1 MCSLVLN
8 SQTHSVLLEEVENA
22 PSQAAADADLI
33 IIPIPTYMPTSWYP
47 TYSPIN
53 GWGDSSPTPPGDLF
67 LMSGQ
72 SNIIGHSTSRH
83 SIGKN
88 NDYWLELKSILEA
101 ERDKSGVET
110 SSMEEELNAVI
121 ERTNNLPRCL
131 LGCKTKNAVLSNL
144 LSQSNTNQDEND
156 ELKKC
161 KQGCKSVAS
170 TLTSELLN
178 LYNLGLLNNID
189 EPLVHGKCSLVEPI
203 KDKGNGVEYIS
214 QGTVPI
220 SHNVGCGK
228 SFGSEFMFG
237 RVLEMGTNNNNNS
250 TSSTAMT
257 TTYASNFELV
267 KNGRGG
273 SELYKHWYPNHG
285 LYWNE
290 LQKTISQRKGQDN
303 NWKAFI
309 WHQGENDAFVDDSS
323 MYYLGNLTTFVNAV
337 RNEMYDSS
345 EVSTWQCKEEIPTII
360 IQLGH
365 WPTGEDGDR
374 IRDAQATFCNEDIG
388 RSILVTT
395 NDLSHNYHYDAASF
409 LVIGYRI
416 ALAYEEVMKRNV
428 TCP

>member
-1 MCSLVLN
+1 MLPSK
-8 SQTHSVLLEEVENA
+8 VENV
-22 PSQAAADADLI
+22 PSQVAVATDP

-53 GWGDSSPTPPGDLF
+53 CWGDSSPTPPGDLF

-72 SNIIGHSTSRH
+72 SNIIGHSTSRQ

-88 NDYWLELKSILEA
+88 NDYWLEIKSILEA
-101 ERDKSGVET
+101 ERDNNSDAEKT

-131 LGCKTKNAVLSNL
+131 LGCKTKNAVLSNNL
-144 LSQSNTNQDEND
+144 QSQSNTNQDEND
-156 ELKKC
+156 ELLKKC
-161 KQGCKSVAS
+161 KQGCRSVAS
-170 TLTSELLN
+170 TLTSELLK
-178 LYNLGLLNNID
+178 LYNLGLLSNLD
-189 EPLVHGKCSLVEPI
+189 EPLTHGKCSFVEPI

-220 SHNVGCGK
+220 NWNVGCGK
-228 SFGSEFMFG
+228 AFGSEFMFG
-237 RVLEMGTNNNNNS
+237 RTLEMGTSNNNS
-250 TSSTAMT
+250 TSTTMT
-257 TTYASNFELV
+257 TTYTSNFELV

-323 MYYLGNLTTFVNAV
+323 TYYLGNLTTFVNAV
-337 RNEMYDSS
+337 RLEMYDSS

-374 IRDAQATFCNEDIG
+374 IRDAQATFCDEDIG

-395 NDLSHNYHYDAASF
+395 NDLSHNYHFDAASF

-416 ALAYEEVMKRNV
+416 ALAYEEVMKRNI
-428 TCP
+428 TCPY